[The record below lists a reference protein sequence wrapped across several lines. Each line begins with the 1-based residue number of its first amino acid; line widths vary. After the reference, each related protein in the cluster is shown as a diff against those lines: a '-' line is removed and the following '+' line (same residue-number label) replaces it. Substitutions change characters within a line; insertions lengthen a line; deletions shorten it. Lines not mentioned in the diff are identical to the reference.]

1 MKPTQNPFNRR
12 SFLKATALAG
22 GGVLFNISW
31 HSAKAV
37 ENNLI
42 GQNEFLEF
50 NAFIKI
56 TPDNRIQIMS
66 PNPEGGQNVKTSMP
80 MIVADELDA
89 DWANV
94 VVEQADLDTKHF
106 TRQFIGGSQAIHQGW
121 KILRTAGASVR
132 QMLKAAAALK
142 WEVPISEITTS
153 KGTLNHLK
161 LGKSATYGEFA
172 SLAAVQKVPENVEL
186 KSTKEFKIIGTSV
199 KNVEGKNIVTGNP
212 LFGIDTHKVGMKIA
226 MIVHPPA
233 FGMKLKSYDASFIKK
248 MKGIVDVFDIKVFN
262 DDYERTFFD
271 TTTFNEVVAIVGLDT
286 WSVMK
291 AKKALKVAW
300 EPFEAYS
307 FKRNMFGRKSE
318 FTVPAGL
325 ENTEDHASKMLE
337 MAAKLGTIK
346 RNDGDIEAS
355 FSKAS
360 KTIESTYMAPFL
372 AHNCMEPM
380 NFFADVREDKIE
392 MIGPLQKPELTEQAL
407 SARLGVPLEKID
419 FKMTRLGGGYG
430 RRSYAHWAIEAALIS
445 QKVKAPIKLIY
456 TREDDMTSG
465 IYRSTYLAKYKAA
478 LDENNQLVGLHLNT
492 GGNPESP
499 LYQNRFPAGAVDNYL
514 AEDWEIPSNITTG
527 SFRAPRS
534 NFHAAAEQ
542 AFLDE
547 VAEAAGKDPID
558 FRLELLEK
566 AKRNPVGKNNEYES
580 DRLAGVLKLVREKSN
595 WDQLKKTGNLGVSAY
610 FCHDTYVAVVIDT
623 AIVQGQLQINK
634 VVCAID
640 CGIVVNSDGARNLAE
655 GGIVDAIGNALF
667 GELNFKNGVPQK
679 SNFDS
684 YRMIRISEAPKS
696 IEVHFV
702 ENNIDPTGMG
712 EPTFPPV
719 FGALAN
725 SLYKATGKRFYK
737 QPFMEHI

>member
-1 MKPTQNPFNRR
+1 MKEKSLDRR
-12 SFLKATALAG
+12 SFLKVSSMVG
-22 GGVLFNISW
+22 GGMLLNFSW
-31 HSAKAV
+31 LWAKAL
-37 ENNLI
+37 ENKVT
-42 GQNEFLEF
+42 GKNEFLEF

-56 TPDNRIQIMS
+56 TPNNVIQIMS
-66 PNPEGGQNVKTSMP
+66 PNPEGGQNIKTSMP

-89 DWANV
+89 DWAQV
-94 VVEQADLDTKHF
+94 QVQQADLDTKHF

-121 KILRTAGASVR
+121 KILRTAGATAR
-132 QMLKAAAALK
+132 EMLKSAAAQHWK
-142 WEVPISEITTS
+142 VPISEISTS
-153 KGTLNHLK
+153 KGTLSHSK
-161 LGKSATYGEFA
+161 SGKTATYGEFA
-172 SLAAVQKVPENVEL
+172 SMAATQKVPENVAL
-186 KSTKEFKIIGTSV
+186 KAIKDFKIIGTSV
-199 KNVEGKNIVTGNP
+199 KNVEGQNIVTGKP
-212 LFGIDTHKVGMKIA
+212 LFGIDTHKEGMKIA

-233 FGMKLKSYDASFIKK
+233 FGMKLKSFDASPFKK
-248 MKGIVDVFDIKVFN
+248 MKGIVDVFDIKIFN

-271 TTTFNEVVAIVGLDT
+271 TTTFNEVVAIVGNDT
-286 WSVMK
+286 WTVMN
-291 AKKALKVAW
+291 AKKALKVTW
-300 EPFEAYS
+300 EPFDAYN
-307 FKRNMFGRKSE
+307 FKRNMNGRKSLH
-318 FTVPAGL
+318 TVQSGL
-325 ENTEDHASKMLE
+325 ENTADHESKMQQ
-337 MAAKLGTIK
+337 MAAKPGTAK
-346 RNDGDIEAS
+346 RNDGDIITA

-360 KTIESTYMAPFL
+360 KTVESTYIAPFL

-445 QKVKAPIKLIY
+445 QKVKAPVKLVY

-478 LDENNQLVGLHLNT
+478 LDENNQLIGLHLNT

-499 LYQNRFPAGAVDNYL
+499 LFQNRFPAGAVDHYL

-566 AKRNPVGKNNEYES
+566 AKRNPVGKNNEYEA
-580 DRLAGVLKLVREKSN
+580 DRLAGVLKLVRAKSG
-595 WDQLKKTGNLGVSAY
+595 WDQLKKTSNLGVSAY
-610 FCHDTYVAVVIDT
+610 FCHDTYAAIVIDT
-623 AIVQGQLQINK
+623 AIVEGQLQLNK

-640 CGIVVNSDGARNLAE
+640 CGIVVNPDGAKNLAQ
-655 GGIVDAIGNALF
+655 GGIIDAIGNALF
-667 GELNFKNGVPQK
+667 GELTFKDGKPQK
-679 SNFDS
+679 SNFDQ
-684 YRMIRISEAPKS
+684 YRMIRMNEAPKS
-696 IEVHFV
+696 IEVFFV
-702 ENNIDPTGMG
+702 ENEIDPTGMG
-712 EPTFPPV
+712 EPTFPPI

-725 SLYKATGKRFYK
+725 SLYKTTGKRFYR
-737 QPFMEHI
+737 QPFMEQI